1 MSRLTFKE
9 IQLLKP
15 PELQER
21 KKESLDWFRENLRTI
36 KSYSKPDKV
45 LNQSGQDIIPTEM
58 IVGEMYMYM
67 YDAKH
72 KETLPYYD
80 RFPII
85 FMLERY
91 KTGFLGLN
99 LHYLH
104 PKLRVGLLENLY
116 AYSNDFDNESIADDS
131 VRLGLRYQALATASN
146 LRVARPCVK
155 QYLFTHL
162 DSKIVN
168 VPPSQWDFVPL
179 LPLSK
184 FTSATGSINT
194 NTVYRKSRETII

>member
-21 KKESLDWFRENLRTI
+21 QKESLDWFRENLRTLKTFK
-36 KSYSKPDKV
+36 KSNKILEQAGGEV
-45 LNQSGQDIIPTEM
+45 IPTEM
-58 IVGEMYMYM
+58 IVGNMYMFM
-67 YDAKH
+67 YDAKY
-72 KETLPYYD
+72 KDTLPYYD

-91 KTGFLGLN
+91 RTGFLGLN

-104 PKLRVGLLENLY
+104 PRLRVGLLENLY
-116 AYSNDFDNESIADDS
+116 AYSNDFDDESVADEN
-131 VRLGLRYQALATASN
+131 VRLGLRYQTLASASN
-146 LRVARPCVK
+146 LRLARPCIK
-155 QYLFTHL
+155 QYLFEHL
-162 DSKIVN
+162 DSKIVK
-168 VPPSQWDFVPL
+168 VSPSQWDFVPL

>member
-1 MSRLTFKE
+1 MFDGDEAGQKASWRAVENALPLLREDIRMSF
-9 IQLLKP
+9 IFLKP
-15 PELQER
+15 GDDPDSYI
-21 KKESLDWFRENLRTI
+21 KENG
-36 KSYSKPDKV
+36 K
-45 LNQSGQDIIPTEM
+45 
-58 IVGEMYMYM
+58 GEMYMFM

-72 KETLPYYD
+72 KDTLPYYD

-116 AYSNDFDNESIADDS
+116 AYSNDFDNESVADDS
-131 VRLGLRYQALATASN
+131 VRLGLRYQSLATASN
-146 LRVARPCVK
+146 LRVAKPCIK
-155 QYLFTHL
+155 QYLFEHL
-162 DSKIVN
+162 DSKIVK
-168 VPPSQWDFVPL
+168 VEPSQWDFVPL

-184 FTSATGSINT
+184 FTSAPAG
-194 NTVYRKSRETII
+194 RKY

>member
-1 MSRLTFKE
+1 MSRLTFNE

-21 KKESLDWFRENLRTI
+21 KKESLDWFRDNLRTI
-36 KSYSKPDKV
+36 KTYSKTDKV
-45 LNQSGQDIIPTEM
+45 LEQAGGEVIPTEM
-58 IVGEMYMYM
+58 IVGNMYMFM
-67 YDAKH
+67 YDAKY

-85 FMLERY
+85 FMLESY
-91 KTGFLGLN
+91 ETGFLGLN

-116 AYSNDFDNESIADDS
+116 AYSNDFDDESVNDKN
-131 VRLGLRYQALATASN
+131 VRLGLRYRSLATASN

-162 DSKIVN
+162 DSKIVK